1 MTNRKRGIE
10 YIHSKLSMLDN
21 KSLNT
26 YKDSYSFN
34 IDFAQKLAN
43 SSLVP
48 TSYQGKPDDILVC
61 LQYGAE
67 IGLKPLQAL
76 KNISVINGRTCLWG
90 DALLA
95 LIQGHPDFEDIIETQ
110 SDEMATCIIKRKGRT
125 KVTATFSIED
135 AKRARLYGKQG
146 PWTTYPKRMLQMR
159 ARAFA
164 IRDSFA
170 DALQGFSVREEVED
184 MEEEIINPEVTKAPD
199 LEAPKSRIDFIKD
212 TIEADEKDDDSTVQN
227 DLISLVALHDID
239 IEVYGKWT
247 EKAGVS
253 SLLELSDEQALKCI
267 EHVKYNIRS
276 EKRFR
281 EL

>member
-1 MTNRKRGIE
+1 MT
-10 YIHSKLSMLDN
+10 LDN

-48 TSYQGKPDDILVC
+48 TSYHGKPEDILVC

-67 IGLKPLQAL
+67 VGLKPLQSL
-76 KNISVINGRTCLWG
+76 KNISVINGRTCMWG

-95 LIQGHPDFEDIIETQ
+95 LVQGHPDFEDIIEQQ
-110 SDEMATCIIKRKGRT
+110 SDGVATCIIKRNGRT
-125 KVTATFSIED
+125 KVMGMFSIED

-184 MEEEIINPEVTKAPD
+184 MEEQIINETVTATPEP
-199 LEAPKSRIDFIKD
+199 EAPKSRVDFIKD
-212 TIEADEKDDDSTVQN
+212 TIEADSEEVITTAQEDLVNLIAVHKISDD
-227 DLISLVALHDID
+227 
-239 IEVYGKWT
+239 VYEAWL
-247 EKAGVS
+247 EKANVS
-253 SLLELSDEQALKCI
+253 SLFELNDEQAQKCI
-267 EHVKYNIRS
+267 EHVKNNILS
-276 EKRFR
+276 ES
-281 EL
+281 EV

>member
-21 KSLNT
+21 NSLNN

-212 TIEADEKDDDSTVQN
+212 TIEADEKEDDSTVQH
-227 DLISLVALHDID
+227 DLINLVALHEID
-239 IEVYGKWT
+239 IEVYGKWI

-253 SLLELSDEQALKCI
+253 SLLELNDEQALKCI
-267 EHVKYNIRS
+267 EHISVSAGMIKPS
-276 EKRFR
+276 
-281 EL
+281 LD